1 MSSKPAKVRADELLV
16 IKGLA
21 PTRSQAHALIMAGK
35 VRTGPDSMV
44 EKPGRAYP
52 EDTEFF
58 VEAPPKYVSR
68 GGLKLEAALAHFAI
82 DPTGLHCLDVG
93 ASTGGFTDCMLQHG
107 ATDVTCVDVG
117 HGQLHDRMRR
127 DPRVSNFEKVNG
139 RNLAEAGLP
148 RAAYDLVV
156 ADLSFISL
164 TKVLPSMWGM
174 TAPGGRLVTLIKPQ
188 FECTRAEA
196 DKGKGVI
203 RDAAVHGRVIGEI
216 RDFVSRELAGAE
228 ILGVAD
234 SPITGGDGNR
244 EFLIAMRK
252 APAAPVV

>member
-1 MSSKPAKVRADELLV
+1 MPIKPAKVRADELLV
-16 IKGLA
+16 MKGLA
-21 PTRSQAHALIMAGK
+21 PSRSQAHALIMAGK
-35 VRTGPDSMV
+35 VRTGPDAMV
-44 EKPGRAYP
+44 EKPGRMYP
-52 EDTEFF
+52 ADTVFL

-68 GGLKLEAALAHFAI
+68 GGFKLEGALAAFAI
-82 DPTGLHCLDVG
+82 DPAGLHCLDVG
-93 ASTGGFTDCMLQHG
+93 ASTGGFTDCLLQHG

-117 HGQLHDRMRR
+117 HGQLHDKMRR
-127 DPRVSNFEKVNG
+127 DPRVTNFEKVNG
-139 RNLAEAGLP
+139 RNLAGAALP
-148 RAAYDLVV
+148 RANYDLVV

-164 TKVLPSMWGM
+164 TKVLPAMWTM

-216 RDFVSRELAGAE
+216 RAFISRELAGAE
-228 ILGVAD
+228 ILGVVN

-252 APAAPVV
+252 A

>member
-16 IKGLA
+16 MRGLA
-21 PTRSQAHALIMAGK
+21 ASRSQAQALIMGGK
-35 VRTGPDSMV
+35 VRTGPDSV
-44 EKPGRAYP
+44 VDKPGRTLP
-52 EDTEFF
+52 EDTELI

-68 GGLKLEAALAHFAI
+68 GGLKLEGALQAFGI

-117 HGQLHDRMRR
+117 HGQLHMKLRD

-139 RNLAEAGLP
+139 RELASAGLP
-148 RAAYDLVV
+148 RASYDLVV

-164 TKVLPSMWGM
+164 TKVLPAMWGM
-174 TAPGGRLVTLIKPQ
+174 TASGGGRLVTLIKPQ

-196 DKGKGVI
+196 DKGRGII
-203 RDAAVHGRVIGEI
+203 RDTAVHDRVVGEI
-216 RDFVSRELAGAE
+216 REFVQRELAGAE
-228 ILGVAD
+228 ILGVID

-252 APAAPVV
+252 A

>member
-1 MSSKPAKVRADELLV
+1 MSSKSAKVRADELLAR
-16 IKGLA
+16 KGLA
-21 PTRSQAHALIMAGK
+21 PSRSQAHALIMAGK
-35 VRTGPDSMV
+35 VRTGPDAMV

-68 GGLKLEAALAHFAI
+68 GGLKLELALASFGI
-82 DPTGLHCLDVG
+82 DPAGLHCLDVG

-107 ATDVTCVDVG
+107 ATGVTCVDVG
-117 HGQLHDRMRR
+117 HGQLHDKMRR
-127 DPRVSNFEKVNG
+127 DPRVTNFEKVNG
-139 RNLAEAGLP
+139 RNLAAAGLP

-174 TAPGGRLVTLIKPQ
+174 TAPGGRLVTLVKPQ

-203 RDAAVHGRVIGEI
+203 RDSAVHERVVGEI

-228 ILGVAD
+228 ILGVAE

-252 APAAPVV
+252 A

>member
-16 IKGLA
+16 IRGLA
-21 PTRSQAHALIMAGK
+21 ASRSQAQALIMGGK
-35 VRTGPDSMV
+35 VRTGPDSV
-44 EKPGRAYP
+44 VDKPGRALP
-52 EDTEFF
+52 ADTELT

-68 GGLKLEAALAHFAI
+68 GGLKLEGALREFAI

-93 ASTGGFTDCMLQHG
+93 ASTGGFTDCLLQHG
-107 ATDVTCVDVG
+107 AADVTCVDVG
-117 HGQLHDRMRR
+117 HGQLHLKLRD

-139 RNLAEAGLP
+139 RELASAGLP
-148 RAAYDLVV
+148 RARYDLVV

-196 DKGKGVI
+196 DKGRGII
-203 RDAAVHGRVIGEI
+203 RDAAIHERVIGEI
-216 RDFVSRELAGAE
+216 RDFAVRELAGAE
-228 ILGVAD
+228 ILGVTD

-244 EFLIAMRK
+244 EFLIAVRK
-252 APAAPVV
+252 A